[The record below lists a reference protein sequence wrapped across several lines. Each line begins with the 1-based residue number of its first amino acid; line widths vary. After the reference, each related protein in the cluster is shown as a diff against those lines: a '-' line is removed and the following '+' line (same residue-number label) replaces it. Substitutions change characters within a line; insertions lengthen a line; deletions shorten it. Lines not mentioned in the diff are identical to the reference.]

1 MSEEMTKTPET
12 NEIATTAKDIDIFA
26 GWLKRLENPDP
37 VLSTES
43 RGKGI
48 KLYDE
53 AARDAHVA
61 SVLQTRILAVVGKEW
76 NIEAGKKVKGANG
89 ETKSEEISEFV
100 RDTLLA
106 CNFDQAR
113 QEILKGILY
122 GFYCAEVMWVYRGQ
136 GENGQKGKGEIR
148 IEKIFAKHPRRFVF
162 TPERGIRL
170 LTPAAMIDGE
180 AVPERKFIVFTYGS
194 SDNPYGDGLGQKV
207 WWPVWFKKNGIK
219 FWVLFAEKFGSPT
232 AVGKY
237 PAGTS
242 KADQDKLHEA
252 IEAIQ
257 QETGIT
263 IPEGMLIEY
272 LEAARTSSVDT
283 YETLCN
289 YMDSQISKAIL
300 GHTAAADA
308 TPGKLGSEQQSVDIR
323 EDIVKADAD
332 ALCEC
337 LNNGLIRWIV
347 DYNFGPQEE
356 YPKIWIRT
364 DPEKDLKV
372 LSERDRT
379 LVKDIGVPV
388 GRKYFYDTYNLPEP
402 EMGEELIAP
411 PLAPEPFPAFA
422 EKKTPRNSTRG

>member
-1 MSEEMTKTPET
+1 MAEEQTKKPEI
-12 NEIATTAKDIDIFA
+12 NEIATAAKDIDIFA

-43 RGKGI
+43 AGKGI

-76 NIEAGKKVKGANG
+76 RIDPAETG
-89 ETKSEEISEFV
+89 EQTPGTREEEIADFV
-100 RDTLLA
+100 RNALIS

-122 GFYCAEVMWVYRGQ
+122 GFYCAEVIWAYK
-136 GENGQKGKGEIR
+136 NGEIL
-148 IEKIFAKHPRRFVF
+148 IQKILAKHPRRFVF
-162 TPERGIRL
+162 TPERELRL
-170 LTPAAMIDGE
+170 LTPNAMIDGE
-180 AVPERKFIVFTYGS
+180 AVPDRKFIVFTYGS
-194 SDNPYGDGLGQKV
+194 SDNPYGEGLGQKI

-219 FWVLFAEKFGSPT
+219 FWMIFAEKFGSPT
-232 AVGKY
+232 TVGKY
-237 PAGTS
+237 PPGTP
-242 KADQDKLHEA
+242 KEDQDKLHDA

-263 IPEGMLIEY
+263 IPEGMMIEF
-272 LEAARTSSVDT
+272 LEASRTSSINT

-308 TPGKLGSEQQSVDIR
+308 TPGKLGNEQQSIDIR

-347 DYNFGPQEE
+347 DYNFGPQEA

-364 DPEKDLKV
+364 EPEKDLKA
-372 LSERDRT
+372 LSERDLT

-388 GRKYFYDTYNLPEP
+388 TKKYFYDTYNLPEP
-402 EMGEELIAP
+402 QEGEEVIAP
-411 PLAPEPFPAFA
+411 PAAPPPFPSFA
-422 EKKTPRNSTRG
+422 EKKTPRNSMRGFSRP